1 MKNDPQQLARLS
13 ILITLSLIL
22 GKFLTIDTGIFRIN
36 LGNLPV
42 IIAGLAYGSGAG
54 FAVGA
59 IVDGIGCVLKGY
71 SWNPLIT
78 LGIGVFGF
86 CAGLPHKNWILKV
99 FLGHFLGSVIINTL
113 ALRLWYGYNWSLL
126 LIRIPNT
133 FILAI
138 VEVLVLRLLM
148 QNREFQKIIHLD
160 S

>member
-1 MKNDPQQLARLS
+1 MKDKTRRLTRLS
-13 ILITLSLIL
+13 ILIALSLIL
-22 GKFLTIDTGIFRIN
+22 GKFLTINTGFFRIN

-59 IVDGIGCVLKGY
+59 IVDFIGCVLKGY

-78 LGIGVFGF
+78 LGVGMFGF
-86 CAGLPHKNWILKV
+86 CAGLPHKNWVLKV
-99 FLGHFLGSVIINTL
+99 FLGHLLGSVIINTL
-113 ALRLWYGYNWSLL
+113 ALRLWYGYSWSLL
-126 LIRIPNT
+126 AVRIPNT

-138 VEVLVLRLLM
+138 VEILVLRLLM
-148 QNREFQKIIHLD
+148 QNHEFQKIIHLG